1 MTPLFVAAERGH
13 RGLVS
18 LLLARA
24 ATPHSRN
31 WNGLTPLGVA
41 ALAGRLGVV
50 QELLQAGA
58 EIQTRDNSGNTIIM
72 NVISE
77 SEAGPGVVAALL
89 RAGADPDRPNTAG
102 MFPLLAAAELPG
114 ERGEQLARTL
124 LQHGARPDIRALA
137 AAAKTGN
144 TGVAAALLQA
154 GVEAKADT
162 TGQGE
167 DSLFPLG
174 LATAGG
180 HTGVAR
186 LLLEAG
192 HTRCGPGRPAPL
204 HGCIE
209 LAVASRQS
217 QLIALIGSY
226 SEKLA
231 LKDEL

>member
-1 MTPLFVAAERGH
+1 MGREATRLHFSVV
-13 RGLVS
+13 VS
-18 LLLARA
+18 AM
-24 ATPHSRN
+24 
-31 WNGLTPLGVA
+31 
-41 ALAGRLGVV
+41 
-50 QELLQAGA
+50 
-58 EIQTRDNSGNTIIM
+58 DN
-72 NVISE
+72 
-77 SEAGPGVVAALL
+77 
-89 RAGADPDRPNTAG
+89 
-102 MFPLLAAAELPG
+102 FPLPKLPTAP
-114 ERGEQLARTL
+114 L
-124 LQHGARPDIRALA
+124 
-137 AAAKTGN
+137 
-144 TGVAAALLQA
+144 V
-154 GVEAKADT
+154 VYVVST

-167 DSLFPLG
+167 DSLFLLG